1 MGDRGTVTRILA
13 IFGTVLVWLPVLAP
27 IVLAFVALFRVGRFL
42 FDYLMP
48 AELFAIVL
56 LGGALLIGSAVR
68 AQSRRALIIWSL
80 VIATVLLFGS
90 QALAVETG
98 LASGAREPSG
108 IWYGLV
114 LGGII
119 IMDLAVV
126 EMGVGG
132 ALLVRDLFRPYQ
144 QLDV

>member
-1 MGDRGTVTRILA
+1 MGDRGTATRILA

-98 LASGAREPSG
+98 LASGAREPTG
-108 IWYGLV
+108 IWYVLV
-114 LGGII
+114 LSGII
-119 IMDLAVV
+119 AMNLAVAA
-126 EMGVGG
+126 MGVGG
-132 ALLVRDLFRPYQ
+132 VLLVRDLFSPYQ
-144 QLDV
+144 QPDV

>member
-13 IFGTVLVWLPVLAP
+13 IFGTVLAWLPILAP
-27 IVLAFVALFRVGRFL
+27 IVLAFVALFRVGRFI

-68 AQSRRALIIWSL
+68 AQSRRALIICSL
-80 VIATVLLFGS
+80 VVATVLLFGS

-98 LASGAREPSG
+98 LTSGTREPSG
-108 IWYGLV
+108 IWYALV
-114 LGGII
+114 IAGIT

-126 EMGVGG
+126 AMGVGG
-132 ALLVRDLFRPYQ
+132 ALLVRDLFSPHQ
-144 QLDV
+144 PPDL